1 MFKKILKRFGIGLTK
16 EEKIEKVKRKYEG
29 VALRIAIFEIE
40 GVDKI
45 KDPEEW
51 YRKVIDLCAEHE
63 LDMTIYNY
71 GDVC

>member
-1 MFKKILKRFGIGLTK
+1 MFKKILKIFKIKLTK
-16 EEKIEKVKRKYEG
+16 EEKIEKAKKKYEG

-40 GVDKI
+40 EVDKI

-71 GDVC
+71 GDAC